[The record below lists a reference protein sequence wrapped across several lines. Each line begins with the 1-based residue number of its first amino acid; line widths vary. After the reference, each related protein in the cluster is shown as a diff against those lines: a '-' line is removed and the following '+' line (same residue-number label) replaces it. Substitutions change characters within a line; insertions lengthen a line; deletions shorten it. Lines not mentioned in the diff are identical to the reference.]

1 MVAKE
6 IKYTYHSWDKNSKTY
21 PLKRRLEYLSKIG
34 DVRREEFQDCFPRN
48 EQRVLELVGLI
59 EKHDYCNV
67 NNLPSKEKKEHFTKW
82 KVYYDSLKA
91 LKQEISEITSILND
105 REANERKNLSYQF
118 IWNGFLKEQSP
129 FQAGRINK
137 ELSKNVTVNN
147 VQYVMGTFIETALKH
162 KKLSASVDLVYPHNW
177 RSMTETE
184 QKRYLNKNELKRVYT
199 VCGHK
204 LGKIAY
210 DYAIYLVAAE
220 YQRTKKQ

>member
-1 MVAKE
+1 MVPKE

-59 EKHDYCNV
+59 EKHNYCNV
-67 NNLPSKEKKEHFTKW
+67 DKLPSKEKEEHFTKW
-82 KVYYDSLKA
+82 KTYYDGLKA

-105 REANERKNLSYQF
+105 REENERKSLSRQF

-147 VQYVMGTFIETALKH
+147 AQYVMGTFIETALKH

-177 RSMTETE
+177 RNMTETE